1 MLGYDFYSSAVADI
15 LTESSLSTP
24 ITVWLREE
32 FPNEEAAGLGGPHL
46 QHVAS
51 PLLPRPPHRH
61 LHTATFLGLL
71 ACRVSEKYSK
81 Y

>member
-32 FPNEEAAGLGGPHL
+32 FPYEEAAGLGGPHL

-51 PLLPRPPHRH
+51 PLLPRPPR
-61 LHTATFLGLL
+61 LSG
-71 ACRVSEKYSK
+71 K
-81 Y
+81 

>member
-51 PLLPRPPHRH
+51 PLLPRSPHRH
-61 LHTATFLGLL
+61 PPRSPRLDHQVT
-71 ACRVSEKYSK
+71 EKYSK